1 MRTYLMARSK
11 KLKQAPREL
20 QYIAK
25 ISCSITFSLK
35 FWVNIFRQKNH
46 KHFRQKCV
54 FPLSFQ
60 TGVSIKDNHS
70 PLAGPRLQ
78 QLGEG
83 LKSTTTSSSP
93 TLQGGRWS
101 QDSASR
107 SGIHHHKGL
116 QQGPLGFRS
125 NHKRSLKKG
134 MQEHY
139 FHSFRR
145 NYGCAAGKLLC
156 KLDHI
161 AQHMASHP
169 TLPAN
174 LMFES
179 TLCHQN
185 DKKFL
190 HSFTH

>member
-46 KHFRQKCV
+46 KHFRQKWV

-83 LKSTTTSSSP
+83 LKSTTP
-93 TLQGGRWS
+93 P
-101 QDSASR
+101 A
-107 SGIHHHKGL
+107 
-116 QQGPLGFRS
+116 
-125 NHKRSLKKG
+125 
-134 MQEHY
+134 
-139 FHSFRR
+139 
-145 NYGCAAGKLLC
+145 LLPYREE
-156 KLDHI
+156 DG
-161 AQHMASHP
+161 AR
-169 TLPAN
+169 TLPLILVSITTGVYNRGLLASG
-174 LMFES
+174 L
-179 TLCHQN
+179 TIKGH
-185 DKKFL
+185 
-190 HSFTH
+190 